1 MICLLYSVSLLKN
14 PVHLSTQ
21 LLFYLLP
28 QCNLVLGDQSDATG
42 TCIKVSALLRRVC
55 VIWEWKLLLT
65 VKLGRKKKEQHVHWF
80 PPAVLISIIGTKRLH
95 ITESTYIFH
104 LQDLQ
109 LYAHAIVIGGTF
121 VFFVVILTTAWT
133 LVSKNRKS
141 GQTVNCLQG
150 SMTQSLA
157 VLTSSQTPIK
167 KVLSRNFKGR
177 SNHKDLAITE

>member
-1 MICLLYSVSLLKN
+1 MICLLYSLSLLKN
-14 PVHLSTQ
+14 PVHLSTR

-28 QCNLVLGDQSDATG
+28 QCNLVLGDQSDVTG
-42 TCIKVSALLRRVC
+42 TCIKASALLLLC
-55 VIWEWKLLLT
+55 KIWEWKLLLT
-65 VKLGRKKKEQHVHWF
+65 VKLEKKEQHVHWF
-80 PPAVLISIIGTKRLH
+80 PPAVLIAIMGTKRLH
-95 ITESTYIFH
+95 ITESKYIFN

-109 LYAHAIVIGGTF
+109 LYAHAIHSYFLIIIGGTF

-157 VLTSSQTPIK
+157 LLTSSQSPIRKSPLK
-167 KVLSRNFKGR
+167 KLQREIQS
-177 SNHKDLAITE
+177 